1 MKGGDKRS
9 KSMEAHKAAGTFRAD
24 RHGSRIESSA
34 KLVDDIPAPTYFQG
48 EHLRKWNEVVGHL
61 RDFGILAIQDADSIE
76 TYVSS
81 ILVQKMAYASII
93 SDGLEVDGF
102 PNPNLKVYQQMEAII
117 KPLREQ
123 FGFTPRARQGIH
135 VKKVEK
141 KVDPILEILTPKR
154 KAI

>member
-9 KSMEAHKAAGTFRAD
+9 KSIKAHKAAGTFRAN
-24 RHGSRIESSA
+24 RHGNRIESSA
-34 KLVDDIPAPTYFQG
+34 KLVNDIPAPNYFQG

-81 ILVQKMAYASII
+81 IIVQKMAYASII

-135 VKKVEK
+135 VKKETK
-141 KVDPILEILTPKR
+141 SVDPILEILTPKR
-154 KAI
+154 KAV

>member
-1 MKGGDKRS
+1 
-9 KSMEAHKAAGTFRAD
+9 MEAHKAAGTFRAD
-24 RHGSRIESSA
+24 RHSSRIESSA
-34 KLVDDIPAPTYFQG
+34 KLVDDIPAPAYFQG

-135 VKKVEK
+135 VKKAEK
-141 KVDPILEILTPKR
+141 KADPILEILTPKR
-154 KAI
+154 KVI

>member
-1 MKGGDKRS
+1 
-9 KSMEAHKAAGTFRAD
+9 
-24 RHGSRIESSA
+24 
-34 KLVDDIPAPTYFQG
+34 
-48 EHLRKWNEVVGHL
+48 
-61 RDFGILAIQDADSIE
+61 
-76 TYVSS
+76 
-81 ILVQKMAYASII
+81 
-93 SDGLEVDGF
+93 
-102 PNPNLKVYQQMEAII
+102 MEAII